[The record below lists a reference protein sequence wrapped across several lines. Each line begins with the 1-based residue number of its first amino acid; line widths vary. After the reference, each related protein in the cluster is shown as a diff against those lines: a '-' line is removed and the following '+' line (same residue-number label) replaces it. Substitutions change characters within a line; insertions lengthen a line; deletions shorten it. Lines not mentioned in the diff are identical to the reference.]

1 MPFWYPARSATEENE
16 TAVAQHPEPPP
27 GGREFTDFCTR
38 IIDDLPLPTP
48 FDEERFLSGLGR
60 QRGKPV
66 SLLVVPARGGLPS
79 GLLLVTANVDIVVR
93 IETSPIHAH
102 HIVAH
107 EVGHLLLDH
116 RSMAQDGESPD
127 DHAVDTLATLLPSL
141 SPTLIRRLLARQ
153 LYQDDEE
160 RQAEIFASMLMMRA
174 YRAPAT
180 RRAAGRITADN
191 AASMTRIENT
201 LLPTFEE
208 KGDR

>member
-1 MPFWYPARSATEENE
+1 M
-16 TAVAQHPEPPP
+16 AQHPEPPP
-27 GGREFTDFCTR
+27 GGSAFTDFCTR
-38 IIDDLPLPTP
+38 IIDDLPLPAP
-48 FDEERFLSGLGR
+48 FDEERFLSDLGR

-66 SLLVVPARGGLPS
+66 SLLVVPPRSGLPS
-79 GLLLVTANVDIVVR
+79 GLLLVTANIDIVVR

-116 RSMAQDGESPD
+116 RSTQDGESPD
-127 DHAVDTLATLLPSL
+127 DHAVDTLATLLPNL
-141 SPTLIRRLLARQ
+141 SPTLIRRLLTRQ

-160 RQAEIFASMLMMRA
+160 RQAEIFASVLMMRA
-174 YRAPAT
+174 YRAP
-180 RRAAGRITADN
+180 RRAAAGRITADN

-201 LLPTFEE
+201 LLPTFDE